1 LIAGLG
7 KACEVTNIELF
18 DRIQHMK
25 HMRDRLYSGL
35 VEKLGQQFITINGAL
50 DTSKRLPNTLNVS
63 FKHVASNTLL
73 DELGDQIAAS
83 AGAACHTDDV
93 TISHVLESMNVDKDV
108 SLNAIRLS
116 TGRLLNEKD
125 VDKAVSVIS
134 SAVKRLQPKSVD
146 ELLSGECEIDMN
158 PNSIRLTS
166 MTHGLGCGC
175 KIRPQSLE
183 MILQKIPKT
192 NDPNVLV
199 GTETSDDA
207 GVYKLTDDIATVMS
221 VDFFTPMVDDARQFG
236 AIAATNALS
245 DIYAMGGRPLTA
257 LNIVGFPVR
266 RLPLVVLQE
275 ILLGA
280 QEKCKEAGVSIVGG
294 HSIEDSE
301 IFFGQSVTGI
311 VHPNKIWKNEGSK
324 PGDVILLSKP
334 IGVGIIATAMKR
346 NSVGQGSQMGQAA
359 VTTMSQLNKYV
370 AELLLE
376 KEYTVTACTDVT
388 GFGLLGH
395 MKEMVQSNNLLSFT
409 VSASQVPIIEGVQE
423 LARIPSLVPGGTL
436 NNQLFVHDIVHF
448 ASEISETTKI
458 ILCDAQTSGGLL
470 FTVPVE
476 QYTKLQ
482 HEFDQR
488 GIFVKKIGY
497 VEQRV
502 NFSDN
507 KQIQVIE

>member
-1 LIAGLG
+1 MEKECGFRVSYLDVDSEGFLRLDQLKQCLSNDTLLVTIMHANNETGTIQPIERIGEILDQYEQDHGIRIFLHCDASQSIGKVPIALYERMIPKSRSLPQYSNFSRVDLLTICPHKFYGPKGIGALFIRAGTVGGKLTKQIHGANHERNMRAGTENVILIAGLG

-146 ELLSGECEIDMN
+146 ELISGECEIDMN
-158 PNSIRLTS
+158 PSSIRLTS

-192 NDPNVLV
+192 
-199 GTETSDDA
+199 
-207 GVYKLTDDIATVMS
+207 
-221 VDFFTPMVDDARQFG
+221 
-236 AIAATNALS
+236 
-245 DIYAMGGRPLTA
+245 
-257 LNIVGFPVR
+257 
-266 RLPLVVLQE
+266 
-275 ILLGA
+275 
-280 QEKCKEAGVSIVGG
+280 
-294 HSIEDSE
+294 
-301 IFFGQSVTGI
+301 
-311 VHPNKIWKNEGSK
+311 
-324 PGDVILLSKP
+324 
-334 IGVGIIATAMKR
+334 
-346 NSVGQGSQMGQAA
+346 
-359 VTTMSQLNKYV
+359 
-370 AELLLE
+370 
-376 KEYTVTACTDVT
+376 
-388 GFGLLGH
+388 
-395 MKEMVQSNNLLSFT
+395 
-409 VSASQVPIIEGVQE
+409 
-423 LARIPSLVPGGTL
+423 
-436 NNQLFVHDIVHF
+436 
-448 ASEISETTKI
+448 
-458 ILCDAQTSGGLL
+458 
-470 FTVPVE
+470 
-476 QYTKLQ
+476 
-482 HEFDQR
+482 
-488 GIFVKKIGY
+488 KIGRASCR
-497 VEQRV
+497 ERV
-502 NFSDN
+502 L
-507 KQIQVIE
+507 